1 MVVCGLLEGRFFP
14 YLIRPFL
21 EINPGRCLERLS
33 QVMSWRK
40 FFEMTIAEQRLETV
54 RRRTKVDAILFW
66 SLENIRYLCGF
77 SGSDGVL
84 IVTGHERTFMSD
96 SRYEE
101 QARGE
106 VREATCKKYKQKI
119 EGVAQLLQSLRVK
132 RVGFESTV
140 MPYESYQK
148 LQEKLP
154 RVSFVPL
161 SREIAGLRAR
171 KSLEELEKVRRAIQ
185 IATES
190 FVAASSRFK
199 PGVRERVAAEFLEC
213 RMRRRGGDK
222 TAFDT
227 IVASGPRAALPHGA
241 ASEKRM
247 GQKEMVVV
255 DFGVRFQGY
264 HSDETKTL
272 ILGKPDAEQRRVYDT
287 VRRAQEKAMK
297 AIRPGASVRHID
309 AAARGVIARAGYG
322 KFFGHGTGHGV
333 GLAVHE
339 EPTISPKGRG
349 VVEEG
354 MVFTVE
360 PGIYI
365 PGWGG
370 VRLEDMILVAA
381 RGYEVLTLLSKELK
395 ENIDTR

>member
-1 MVVCGLLEGRFFP
+1 
-14 YLIRPFL
+14 
-21 EINPGRCLERLS
+21 
-33 QVMSWRK
+33 
-40 FFEMTIAEQRLETV
+40 MTTAAQRLETV
-54 RRRTKVDAILFW
+54 KRRTKVDAILFW
-66 SLENIRYLCGF
+66 GLENIRYLCGF

-84 IVTGHERTFMSD
+84 ILTGHERIFLSD

-106 VREATCKKYKQKI
+106 LQGATFKKYKQKI
-119 EGVAQLLQSLRVK
+119 EGIARLLQSLRVK
-132 RVGFESTV
+132 RVGFESAA
-140 MPYESYQK
+140 MPYESYKK
-148 LQEKLP
+148 LREKLT
-154 RVSFVPL
+154 RVTFIPL
-161 SREIAGLRAR
+161 AREISGLRAR
-171 KSLEELEKVRRAIQ
+171 KTPEEREKIRQAIR
-185 IATES
+185 IGTES
-190 FVAASSRFK
+190 FVDASSRFK
-199 PGVRERVAAEFLEC
+199 PGVRERASAEFLEG

-222 TAFDT
+222 PAFDT

-247 GQKEMVVV
+247 GRNEMVVV

-287 VRRAQEKAMK
+287 VRRAQEKAMR
-297 AIRPGASVRHID
+297 AIRPGVSGRYID
-309 AAARGVIARAGYG
+309 GAAREVIARAGYG

-339 EPTISPKGRG
+339 EPLVSPRGRG
-349 VVEEG
+349 IVEEG

-370 VRLEDMILVAA
+370 VRLEDMVLVTPRGCEILTV
-381 RGYEVLTLLSKELK
+381 LSKELK
-395 ENIDTR
+395 ENTYTR